1 MVRGRCGVCWGF
13 FLYKGFVVMV
23 VIVLDVGH
31 GDGRCTVSSTSGVEA
46 TFLLSFFFVS
56 FYGR

>member
-1 MVRGRCGVCWGF
+1 
-13 FLYKGFVVMV
+13 MV